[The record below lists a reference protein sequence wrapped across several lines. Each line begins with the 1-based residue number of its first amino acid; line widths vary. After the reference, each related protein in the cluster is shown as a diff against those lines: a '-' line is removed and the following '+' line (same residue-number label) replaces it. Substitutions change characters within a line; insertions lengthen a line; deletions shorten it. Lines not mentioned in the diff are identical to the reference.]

1 MKLPSSPFSKA
12 ASAPP
17 AQAPASMEEV
27 AAMRKQLAETR
38 LQNEIYHI
46 VIDRYKKFIEDSE
59 AKSIAD
65 LRALVRP
72 LDSTVTEIKMV
83 VQDQFHP
90 FLYQEHF
97 MQAVEKSLDAVFAWK
112 SVQLPV
118 SFWVSFSDMARMHA
132 ADDIDRAILLCSL
145 LRSLGSESAK
155 VLIGKN
161 KSAWVSFKFNDKQY
175 IIDIAR
181 RSMSAFPSTDDGLKQ
196 FMFSILYSFNDREY
210 EDFSEG

>member
-1 MKLPSSPFSKA
+1 MKLPASPFSKA
-12 ASAPP
+12 PAAPASAPP
-17 AQAPASMEEV
+17 ASVEEV
-27 AAMRKQLAETR
+27 AALRKQLAETR
-38 LQNEIYHI
+38 LQNELYHI
-46 VIDRYKKFIEDSE
+46 IIDRYKKFIEDSE

-72 LDSTVTEIKMV
+72 LDSSVTELKMV

-97 MQAVEKSLDAVFAWK
+97 LQAVEKSMDLVFLWK

-118 SFWVSFSDMARMHA
+118 SFWVSFADMARIKA

-145 LRSLGSESAK
+145 FRSLGSESAK

-161 KSAWVSFKFNDKQY
+161 KSAWVSFKFNEKQY
-175 IIDIAR
+175 VVDIAR
-181 RSMSAFPSTDDGLKQ
+181 RSMSAFPPTDDDIKQ

>member
-1 MKLPSSPFSKA
+1 MKLPGSPFSKNSA
-12 ASAPP
+12 AVPGSPP
-17 AQAPASMEEV
+17 VSPEE
-27 AAMRKQLAETR
+27 AAALRKQLAEAR
-38 LQNEIYHI
+38 LMLDLHHLIIE
-46 VIDRYKKFIEDSE
+46 RYRKFVEDSE

-72 LDSTVTEIKMV
+72 MDATVTELKMS

-97 MQAVEKSLDAVFAWK
+97 MQAVEKSMDAVFSWK
-112 SVQLPV
+112 TVQLPV
-118 SFWVSFSDMARMHA
+118 SFWVSFADMAHLKA

-145 LRSLGSESAK
+145 FRSLGSESAK

-161 KSAWVSFKFNDKQY
+161 KSAWVAFKFNEKQY
-175 IIDIAR
+175 IVDIQR
-181 RSMSAFPSTDDGLKQ
+181 RSMSAFSAEDDGLKQ
-196 FMFSILYSFNDREY
+196 FMYSILYSFNDREY

>member
-1 MKLPSSPFSKA
+1 MKLPSSPFSKNSA
-12 ASAPP
+12 APIGPP
-17 AQAPASMEEV
+17 PVSPEE
-27 AAMRKQLAETR
+27 AAALRKQLGETR
-38 LQNEIYHI
+38 LMLELHHLI
-46 VIDRYKKFIEDSE
+46 VERYRKFIEDSE

-72 LDSTVTEIKMV
+72 LDATITELKMT

-97 MQAVEKSLDAVFAWK
+97 MQAVEKSMDLVFSWK

-118 SFWVSFSDMARMHA
+118 SFWVSFSDMARTKA

-145 LRSLGSESAK
+145 FRSLGSESAK

-161 KSAWVSFKFNDKQY
+161 KSAWVAYKFNDKQY
-175 IIDIAR
+175 VVDIAR
-181 RSMSAFPSTDDGLKQ
+181 RSMSSFAPEDEGLKQ
-196 FMFSILYSFNDREY
+196 FMYSILYSFNDREY